1 MLEHTSNKA
10 LNVLLLAGGVGGAKA
25 AEGLAKTSHN
35 VTVLGNIADDQEF
48 HGLWVSPDIDT
59 LVYSLANA
67 IDRNQGWGLSGESH
81 RVLERL
87 EKLGADTW
95 MSLGDLDFATHIY
108 RTQARKEGVPA
119 SEIAASIAQS
129 FGVKP
134 PILLPTNEVVQT
146 QVETPEGW
154 FSFQEYFVKQRCQP
168 DVKAIRFEGIE
179 QAKPTPE
186 ALAAIADA
194 DVIVFAPSNPIVSIT
209 PILNVPGIREAI
221 KASAARKVAVSPF
234 IAGKTVKGP
243 ADKMMASAGVD
254 DGLLGVA
261 QLYQG
266 LVDDLVIDTQDSAFI
281 DLLTQMKYG
290 VLSRNILMQ
299 SLAQKQT
306 LMADVVSFASSKLD
320 TNLQVAG

>member
-1 MLEHTSNKA
+1 MLNHTSHKG

-25 AEGLAKTSHN
+25 AEGLAKTGHK
-35 VTVLGNIADDQEF
+35 VTILGNIADDQEF

-59 LVYSLANA
+59 LVYSLANV

-81 RVLERL
+81 RVLDRL

-119 SEIAASIAQS
+119 SEIAVSIAQS
-129 FGVKP
+129 FGVKT

-146 QVETPEGW
+146 QVETEDGW
-154 FSFQEYFVKQRCQP
+154 LSFQEYFVKKRCQP

-186 ALAAIADA
+186 ALAAIAEA

-209 PILNVPGIREAI
+209 PIFNVPGIREAI
-221 KASAARKVAVSPF
+221 KESAARKVAVSPF

-306 LMADVVSFASSKLD
+306 LMADVVNFASSKLD